1 MSIFTYL
8 KVANNTRDLE
18 GIQQMSIVTYF
29 EPTTLNY
36 YFKVANTG
44 LEGILQMFSVTYF
57 EPTTLKL
64 PTKLES

>member
-1 MSIFTYL
+1 
-8 KVANNTRDLE
+8 
-18 GIQQMSIVTYF
+18 MSIVTYF

-64 PTKLES
+64 PTILES